1 MIDRAVSKENSSS
14 NYFERRVE
22 EYATWVRRLRA
33 GDPTSHLHPETDDPP
48 LAALGRELEL
58 LANTICQREQEAQ
71 QLLNL
76 IMRVEKGFKVE
87 DVLNR
92 VFDGFRGIIPFDRI
106 GCAFLSSDGSSAAA
120 YWARSDLGPVQISAG
135 YSQSLVGSSLERIIS
150 TGRPR
155 ILNDLESYLR
165 EHPQS
170 DATRRIVQEGGRS
183 SLTCPL
189 MVDRRP
195 IGFLFFTSHQK
206 DAYQDQHS
214 ATFLQI
220 ANQVSIALDKSRVF
234 EQMVNRNR
242 QLSRES
248 KQLEI
253 EATHDALTKILNRRA
268 IMRTLEQALQDAFQ
282 TQGTV
287 GVIMVDIDHFKQIN
301 DSLGHGAGDE
311 ALKEVTRRLRAAL
324 RHKDRLGRYGG
335 EEFLIVVVDVTS
347 DVLNEITERLRRAV
361 AAFPIAL
368 GDAARTITVSIGA
381 TISSDAGTP
390 AKNLVAAADRALY
403 EAKAGGRNKVVIA

>member
-1 MIDRAVSKENSSS
+1 MSKDNSAL
-14 NYFERRVE
+14 NYFQTRVG
-22 EYATWVRRLRA
+22 EYATWVRHLRA
-33 GDPTSHLHPETDDPP
+33 GSPTSHLHPEGDDPP
-48 LAALGRELEL
+48 LASLGRELEL
-58 LANTICQREQEAQ
+58 LANALTQREQEAQ
-71 QLLNL
+71 QLLDL

-92 VFDGFRGIIPFDRI
+92 VFDGFSGIIPFDRI
-106 GCAFLSSDGSSAAA
+106 GCAFLSADGSSVSAF
-120 YWARSDLGPVQISAG
+120 WARSELGPVKISAG
-135 YSQSLVGSSLERIIS
+135 YSQPLTGSSLESIIL

-170 DATRRIVQEGGRS
+170 DSTRRIVQEGGRS

-189 MVDRRP
+189 KVDQRP
-195 IGFLFFTSHQK
+195 IGFLFFTSHHAN
-206 DAYQDQHS
+206 AYQDQHS

-234 EQMVNRNR
+234 ERMVNRNR
-242 QLSRES
+242 ELSRES

-253 EATHDALTKILNRRA
+253 EATHDALTQILNRGA
-268 IMRTLEQALQDAFQ
+268 IMRTLEQALQDASQ
-282 TQGTV
+282 THGTV

-301 DSLGHGAGDE
+301 DSLGHDAGDE

-324 RHKDRLGRYGG
+324 RHRDRFGRYGG

-347 DVLNEITERLRRAV
+347 DILHEITERLRQAV
-361 AAFPIAL
+361 AALPVAL
-368 GDAARTITVSIGA
+368 GDATKTITISIGA
-381 TISSDAGTP
+381 TISSDAESP
-390 AKNLVAAADRALY
+390 AKDLVAAADRALY
-403 EAKAGGRNKVVIA
+403 AAKASGRNTVVIA